1 MRLER
6 PFPAAGLLPMETAS
20 KRKYEEFAQECERL
34 AQESRTEHHRGVLR
48 EMAEAWRRL
57 AQAAPDSPAKQ
68 KR

>member
-1 MRLER
+1 
-6 PFPAAGLLPMETAS
+6 METAS